1 MTEKTDLEKYTDALA
16 MGAAGLRGF
25 DVATGKVGREDAQSI
40 IDKGLSDISS
50 VSTGDRKRLKEDT
63 SLLTTGAT
71 LELEKGK
78 IGADLQNNLTK
89 MAMEQLKLNSTESR
103 EIAKQVMTADPYLI
117 QDYVNETNP
126 AKKQI
131 LSDRITDAFRV
142 AKNSLDKIKDRGIV
156 AGTVDPFDQSKY
168 IDKNL
173 NQPIT
178 IRQSTSPSR
187 TE

>member
-1 MTEKTDLEKYTDALA
+1 
-16 MGAAGLRGF
+16 
-25 DVATGKVGREDAQSI
+25 
-40 IDKGLSDISS
+40 
-50 VSTGDRKRLKEDT
+50 
-63 SLLTTGAT
+63 
-71 LELEKGK
+71 
-78 IGADLQNNLTK
+78 
-89 MAMEQLKLNSTESR
+89 MEQLKLNSTESR

-168 IDKNL
+168 IDKNFKST
-173 NQPIT
+173 NHNPT
-178 IRQSTSPSR
+178 INVTI
-187 TE
+187 